1 MKFKIRWNLT
11 LVLLTYAS
19 SFYGQ
24 KSINLSFLH
33 EGKQIYGTLQTPKD
47 TGRFT
52 TIIICPGSGAN
63 DRNGTLPMYGANV
76 QCLYPALEGD
86 TLRPY
91 KQLAQ
96 KLVDSGFA
104 VFRYDKIEYTYPSN
118 LGTVTFKKL
127 WLPFESAIEFLKT
140 RDEVDPTKFV
150 LIGHSEG
157 SSLIPYVAL
166 RHPEVKGLISLAGAR
181 TPFDSILAFQLR
193 DFARRC
199 NGDTLS
205 ANAQSSQILQYY
217 DLVRSG
223 QLTGNSPALF
233 GVSPDVWKQYLDVI
247 DSVSFHYNSCFQ
259 KKLFIGL
266 SNDLNVPIAELYRFK
281 NEVTAADFWQLDGLI
296 HYMNPNSDP
305 NVSEQLGDTI
315 VHWLRNRSLSIHTHS
330 DSKHRYEINIYPNP
344 MTEEQS
350 FLQIHTSAPE
360 IIDVQVIDAA
370 GRSIH
375 ASISPRSIVGQYTL
389 TFLEPL
395 QSGVYGFKLDFK
407 TGVQV
412 LRFIVN

>member
-281 NEVTAADFWQLDGLI
+281 NEVIAADFWQLDGL
-296 HYMNPNSDP
+296 
-305 NVSEQLGDTI
+305 
-315 VHWLRNRSLSIHTHS
+315 
-330 DSKHRYEINIYPNP
+330 
-344 MTEEQS
+344 
-350 FLQIHTSAPE
+350 
-360 IIDVQVIDAA
+360 
-370 GRSIH
+370 
-375 ASISPRSIVGQYTL
+375 
-389 TFLEPL
+389 
-395 QSGVYGFKLDFK
+395 
-407 TGVQV
+407 
-412 LRFIVN
+412 